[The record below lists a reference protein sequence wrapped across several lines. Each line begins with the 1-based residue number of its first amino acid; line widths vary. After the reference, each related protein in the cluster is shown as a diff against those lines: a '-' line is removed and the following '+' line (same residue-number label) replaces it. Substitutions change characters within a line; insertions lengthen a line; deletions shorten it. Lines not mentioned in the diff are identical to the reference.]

1 MLKQLCQLIPSHLV
15 SNLARKNGVDKKA
28 RTFSPWSHVVIMLYG
43 QLIHAIGLNE
53 FFEEKREYFGA
64 KRKTGARKMRG
75 GQWGELWTARDLQV
89 GPIS

>member
-1 MLKQLCQLIPSHLV
+1 
-15 SNLARKNGVDKKA
+15 
-28 RTFSPWSHVVIMLYG
+28 MLYG